1 MMRLSRLS
9 VCSFLFLSVVLFA
22 SCSSS
27 SSNPASSGQVV
38 VVGGN
43 LIDHSGLQ
51 GTILKADLVFDG
63 SVIATASFTQ
73 PSLYATLTETLNSVK
88 SGTHTVA
95 FKITN
100 QSSSPNTYD
109 VNAATVMVGTST
121 YNLGDQTA
129 TLATGQ
135 SISYSVSL

>member
-1 MMRLSRLS
+1 M
-9 VCSFLFLSVVLFA
+9 
-22 SCSSS
+22 
-27 SSNPASSGQVV
+27 
-38 VVGGN
+38 
-43 LIDHSGLQ
+43 DHSGLQ
-51 GTILKADLVFDG
+51 GTILKADLLFDG
-63 SVIATASFTQ
+63 TVIAKASFTQ
-73 PSLYATLTETLNSVK
+73 PSLYATLTGTLNSVK

-135 SISYSVSL
+135 SIIYSVSL